1 MDRRDADDADSLAG
15 GVGPAQ
21 RLLADGVCQQQGWM
35 RVHEVTG
42 PAAHRL
48 SCGQSSYLDT
58 GTWEKKLCVLTDS
71 QLLLLSQDEQNT
83 FEVPEKS
90 ADGANARNLR
100 RAVSVPSDGHLPD
113 CPTERATILASPPRR
128 RSIPGPSNLEKSV
141 AVDPPYS
148 SPFRVPGFLS
158 KRLKG
163 PIKWTKSPSKVE
175 RNSSMRLPVMRPADT
190 DRSCGLSQPKEW
202 TSCESLMNP
211 GGALEALDLNVDEGV
226 SVRPLHSSIVG
237 QDFCFE
243 VTYSGGAK
251 CFSCSSASER
261 DKWMENLRRSMQPN
275 KDNRRRTEHLLRLW
289 IIEAKDLPPKKKYFC
304 ELCLDDVLYAR
315 TTSKACRP
323 GPFWG
328 ERFLLADLPAVRSL
342 TVHVYRDAEQKKKKK
357 KQDKNNYVGLVN
369 IPAAAVTGR
378 HFVEKWY
385 PMSTPAAAKAR
396 GGGGPSL
403 RLNLRFQSIGV
414 LPMEDYKE
422 FAEYVTTSYATLCA
436 ALEPAVGVKDKED
449 VAAALVRILHATG
462 TAKEFLSEAVMSE
475 VERCGRRDVL
485 VFRENTLA
493 TKAMEEYLRLVGQ
506 TYLHHAL
513 GEFVKA
519 LYESD
524 EDCEVDPARCAAGE
538 LSEHQSNLKMC
549 CELAFCKII
558 NSYRVFPRELKDVFA
573 SWKRRC
579 AAAGCPA
586 DISQRLIG
594 ASLFLRFLCPAIMS
608 PSLFQLT
615 QEYPDERTSR
625 TLTLITKVIQNL
637 ANFAKFGNK
646 EDYMAFM
653 NDFLER
659 EWAGMTRFLSEIS
672 NRDSATGAAGFDGYV
687 DLGREMA
694 SLHGMLADV
703 VAQLDQATVVKL
715 GPLPRI
721 LGDLSCRLA
730 TPDHHQP
737 PRGSAHNISAS
748 LLSDLHAIFR
758 DASDSVGEAV
768 TAPGSPILPRQGLF
782 CEGGQ
787 FASEATALMC
797 GHSISL
803 VDLQDPATQ
812 SPLCARASSRASIRL
827 AGAPPAD
834 EQPQSAPQV
843 RRPLAP
849 PFKQQSSLQPLSF
862 HNPAYQLHGAA
873 HSPQDS
879 STGSSHGSQPGRI
892 TLDETGSGEGPDIA
906 VVTAHVVK
914 AEQRQSRAG
923 PDTEAAP
930 TDGRHSPDGA
940 PLSSGGAAEQK
951 ARSMTPVER
960 TAAWVLSNGRY
971 QQEDGGEGGS
981 SDEYKREAL
990 RLKELLCASWRRLD
1004 EYRRRLAAQE
1014 VAIGSMRAHYQT
1026 RLDASEDRRRRECR
1040 DKQRQIDNVLCR
1052 LQAVEEELKRDHAEM
1067 QAVIETKQEV
1077 IDAQE
1082 QRILSLDATNA
1093 RLMAAL
1099 TQLKDGYGS
1108 AHLCNPTKL
1117 SITENGEF
1125 KNSSC

>member
-1 MDRRDADDADSLAG
+1 MFRNFCFHISQTHACENDDDD
-15 GVGPAQ
+15 
-21 RLLADGVCQQQGWM
+21 DGVRIIIIM
-35 RVHEVTG
+35 
-42 PAAHRL
+42 
-48 SCGQSSYLDT
+48 
-58 GTWEKKLCVLTDS
+58 
-71 QLLLLSQDEQNT
+71 T
-83 FEVPEKS
+83 FYFAK
-90 ADGANARNLR
+90 
-100 RAVSVPSDGHLPD
+100 
-113 CPTERATILASPPRR
+113 ASPPRR

-175 RNSSMRLPVMRPADT
+175 RNSSMRLPVMRPAET
-190 DRSCGLSQPKEW
+190 DRSYGLSQPKEW
-202 TSCESLMNP
+202 TSRESLLNP
-211 GGALEALDLNVDEGV
+211 GGALEALDLNVEDGV
-226 SVRPLHSSIVG
+226 SVRPLHGSIVG

-357 KQDKNNYVGLVN
+357 QDKNNYVGLVN

-385 PMSTPAAAKAR
+385 PLSTPAAAKAR

-403 RLNLRFQSIGV
+403 RLNLRFQSIAV

-475 VERCGRRDVL
+475 VERCGQRDVL

-493 TKAMEEYLRLVGQ
+493 TKAIEEYLRLVGQ
-506 TYLHHAL
+506 KYLHHAL

-524 EDCEVDPARCAAGE
+524 ENCEVDPARCAAGD

-549 CELAFCKII
+549 CELAFCKIV

-672 NRDSATGAAGFDGYV
+672 NRDSATGVAGYDGYV

-694 SLHGMLADV
+694 LLHGMLADV
-703 VAQLDQATVVKL
+703 VAQLDEATVAKL

-721 LGDLSCRLA
+721 LGDLSRRLA
-730 TPDHHQP
+730 TPDHHQQ

-748 LLSDLHAIFR
+748 LLSGLHAIFH
-758 DASDSVGEAV
+758 DAV

-787 FASEATALMC
+787 FASEATALTC
-797 GHSISL
+797 GRSISL
-803 VDLQDPATQ
+803 VDLQDPAAQ
-812 SPLCARASSRASIRL
+812 GPLRARASSRASIRL
-827 AGAPPAD
+827 AGAPPTD
-834 EQPQSAPQV
+834 VQPQSAPQV

-849 PFKQQSSLQPLSF
+849 PIKHQSSLQPLSF
-862 HNPAYQLHGAA
+862 HNPAYQLQGAA

-879 STGSSHGSQPGRI
+879 STGSSRGSQLGRI

-906 VVTAHVVK
+906 VATAHVVK
-914 AEQRQSRAG
+914 VEQGPTSPLQLPTSSRW
-923 PDTEAAP
+923 
-930 TDGRHSPDGA
+930 
-940 PLSSGGAAEQK
+940 SSSRVARAVECLQ

-971 QQEDGGEGGS
+971 QQDQQEDGGEGGS
-981 SDEYKREAL
+981 SDEYKREAR

-1014 VAIGSMRAHYQT
+1014 VAIGGMRAHYQT

-1040 DKQRQIDNVLCR
+1040 DKQR